1 MAQDYIET
9 VDHIVTECMILAQ
22 KKIQRHDNIARLVRW
37 KLCGKYKMNKSEKW
51 YEHMPEAVVEN
62 EWFKI
67 YWDFNI
73 QCDKVTEHRRH
84 DIIVVE

>member
-1 MAQDYIET
+1 
-9 VDHIVTECMILAQ
+9 
-22 KKIQRHDNIARLVRW
+22 
-37 KLCGKYKMNKSEKW
+37 
-51 YEHMPEAVVEN
+51 MPEAVVEN

-84 DIIVVE
+84 DIIVVEQKQNKRVVWDTASPGDQRVHEKEHENIIRTQRQKFLGFERSSRQK